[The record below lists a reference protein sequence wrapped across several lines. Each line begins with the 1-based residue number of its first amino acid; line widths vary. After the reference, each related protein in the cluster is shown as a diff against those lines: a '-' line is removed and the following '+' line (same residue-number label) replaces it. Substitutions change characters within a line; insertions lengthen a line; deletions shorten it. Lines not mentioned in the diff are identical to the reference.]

1 MGNLALR
8 FLSISLGILLL
19 FHGMHKLLYGT
30 EHIQKMIID
39 TYSPSSQFGF
49 CGFCMSEFVQR
60 TMPVGAY
67 TPSSVKYITFGVYLG
82 EVVAPLFLI
91 FGRYVRTVSA
101 IVAINMIAVMFFAYQ
116 DSLLSLKH
124 NGAWAV
130 ETPMLYLVIAI
141 TLMLSKTSLPS
152 RSKQK

>member
-19 FHGMHKLLYGT
+19 FHGMHKLLHGT
-30 EHIQKMIID
+30 EQIQQMIID
-39 TYSPSSQFGF
+39 TYSPARHFGS
-49 CGFCMSEFVQR
+49 CGFCMSEFMQR
-60 TMPVGAY
+60 TMPTDFYA
-67 TPSSVKYITFGVYLG
+67 PNLKYITYGVYLG
-82 EVVAPLFLI
+82 EVIAPLFLI
-91 FGRYVRTVSA
+91 FGKYIRVVSA
-101 IVAINMIAVMFFAYQ
+101 IVALNMVAVIFFAYQ
-116 DSLLSLKH
+116 DSLLSLKA

>member
-19 FHGMHKLLYGT
+19 FHGMHKLLHGT
-30 EHIQKMIID
+30 EYIEQMIID
-39 TYSPSSQFGF
+39 TYSPAQQFGF
-49 CGFCMSEFVQR
+49 CGFCMSEFMQR
-60 TMPVGAY
+60 TMPTDFYA
-67 TPSSVKYITFGVYLG
+67 PNLKYITYGVYLG
-82 EVVAPLFLI
+82 EVIAPLFLI
-91 FGRYVRTVSA
+91 FGKYIRVVSA
-101 IVAINMIAVMFFAYQ
+101 IVALNMVAVIFFAYQ

-141 TLMLSKTSLPS
+141 TLILSKSSLTKS
-152 RSKQK
+152 ISNG

>member
-1 MGNLALR
+1 MGSLALR

-19 FHGMHKLLYGT
+19 FHGMHKLLHGT
-30 EHIQKMIID
+30 EQIQQMIID
-39 TYSPSSQFGF
+39 TYSPARHFGS
-49 CGFCMSEFVQR
+49 CGFCMSEFMQR
-60 TMPVGAY
+60 TMPTDFYA
-67 TPSSVKYITFGVYLG
+67 PNIQYITWGVYLG

-91 FGRYVRTVSA
+91 FGHYIRVVSA
-101 IVAINMIAVMFFAYQ
+101 IVALNMVAVIFFAYQ
-116 DSLLSLKH
+116 DSLLSLKA

-152 RSKQK
+152 LSKQK

>member
-1 MGNLALR
+1 MGSLALR

-19 FHGMHKLLYGT
+19 FHGMHKIIYGT

-49 CGFCMSEFVQR
+49 CGFCMSEFIQS
-60 TMPVGAY
+60 TLPVGAY
-67 TPSSVKYITFGVYLG
+67 SPSSVKYITFGVYVG

-91 FGRYVRTVSA
+91 FGKYVRVVSGV
-101 IVAINMIAVMFFAYQ
+101 VALNMIAVIFLAYQ
-116 DSLLSLKH
+116 DALLTLKH

-141 TLMLSKTSLPS
+141 TLLVSKKPMPVSL
-152 RSKQK
+152 K

>member
-1 MGNLALR
+1 
-8 FLSISLGILLL
+8 
-19 FHGMHKLLYGT
+19 MHKLLYGT

-39 TYSPSSQFGF
+39 TYSPSSKFGF
-49 CGFCMSEFVQR
+49 CGFCMSEFVQH
-60 TMPVGAY
+60 TMPTDFYA
-67 TPSSVKYITFGVYLG
+67 PNLKYITYGVYIG

-91 FGRYVRTVSA
+91 FGKYIRVVSS
-101 IVAINMIAVMFFAYQ
+101 IVALNMVAVIFFAYQ

-141 TLMLSKTSLPS
+141 TLMLSKSTDMIKNK
-152 RSKQK
+152 RT

>member
-60 TMPVGAY
+60 TVPTDFYA
-67 TPSSVKYITFGVYLG
+67 PNLKYITYAVYLG

-91 FGRYVRTVSA
+91 FGKYIRVVST
-101 IVAINMIAVMFFAYQ
+101 IVALNMVAVIFFAYQ
-116 DSLLSLKH
+116 DSLLMLKE
-124 NGAWAV
+124 NGAWAI

-141 TLMLSKTSLPS
+141 ALILSKATLV
-152 RSKQK
+152 QK